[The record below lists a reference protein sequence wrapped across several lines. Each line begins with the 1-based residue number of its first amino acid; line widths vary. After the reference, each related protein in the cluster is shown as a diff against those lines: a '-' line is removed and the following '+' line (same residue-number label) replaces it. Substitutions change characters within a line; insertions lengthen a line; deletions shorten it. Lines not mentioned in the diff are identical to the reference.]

1 MTKVKE
7 GVTNSQL
14 RSIRVMKYATRRLAK
29 LGAQNAYRLTGI
41 RYEAKRLGGRDDDL
55 FTIEAQGHEHRYEQ
69 DTRPEREGFA
79 VCCICGFAAPKAH
92 LKANRIWSEEE

>member
-1 MTKVKE
+1 MTKV

-14 RSIRVMKYATRRLAK
+14 RSIRIMKYATRRLAK

-41 RYEAKRLGGRDDDL
+41 RYEAKRLPLDDDL
-55 FTIEAQGHEHRYEQ
+55 FIIEPQGHEHRYEQ

-79 VCCICGFAAPKAH
+79 VCCICGFTASKAH
-92 LKANRIWSEEE
+92 LRANRLWTEEE